1 MDSAKALCFWRIFV
15 IVLQRQT
22 NKNSN
27 TMKKQVLLSVLLA
40 LGMTCGAQAPWDG
53 TVAEAYAGGDGTPE
67 NPYQIATA
75 EQLALLAQE
84 TNETAGGNTNC
95 YVLTA
100 DLCMNGSKGMLWTP
114 IGTVYAS
121 FANPVNPHV
130 EPANPFKGIFEGNNH
145 IISDLYADNKD
156 ALGLFGCTVRA
167 VVQNLQIVESS
178 MTQGGYGGIV
188 VGMAVN
194 TSISNCVVDGIVEAY
209 GNRVGGIV
217 GSFSAEGIGNDTVF
231 IRNCTNNALVTA
243 GAFDLGGIAGHT
255 EMENGNV
262 LISHCVNN
270 GEIGDMWNTSTAG
283 GMVGRGSY
291 IIRHCHNYGRV
302 SGEITAGGLV
312 GQGGSFGLIEYCIN
326 HPSGEVTGGSNAGG
340 IIGTPIF
347 TTIRMSG
354 NMASVKGQGTDMIL
368 VGGIAGSDGS
378 ISNCYN
384 TGDLTASLSDAHP
397 SVAQIGGITGSPTEG
412 FVYNV
417 YNTGRINKIEHPN
430 LTNEHYGHIIPAIL
444 SDTAIRN
451 CYYYGNED
459 IPTYVYNAS
468 GPSYVYLPG
477 SCAFN
482 EGTNATTWT
491 LDTAQYGTTD
501 LLEALNAGAMGEC
514 TWIEDTEGINRG
526 FPVIGEMDLTHV
538 KEQPAANRYSVYPN
552 PADNVLFVQTVCTPS
567 LHANTYRITNLMGQV
582 LQSGQIVSDVQQIDV
597 SALPSGMYFLTI
609 DGETAK
615 IVVR

>member
-1 MDSAKALCFWRIFV
+1 MKRNLLLFV
-15 IVLQRQT
+15 
-22 NKNSN
+22 
-27 TMKKQVLLSVLLA
+27 MLA
-40 LGMTCGAQAPWDG
+40 LVLTCGAQAPWNG
-53 TVAEAYAGGDGTPE
+53 TIAEAYEGGDGTPD

-84 TNETAGGNTNC
+84 TNETAGGNTHC

-121 FANPVNPHV
+121 FANPVNPYV
-130 EPANPFKGIFEGNNH
+130 EPANPFKGLFDGNNH
-145 IISDLYADNKD
+145 VISDLYADEGD
-156 ALGLFGCTVRA
+156 AMGLFGCTVHA
-167 VVQNLQIVESS
+167 VVQNLRIEESS
-178 MTQGGYGGIV
+178 MTQGGYVGMV

-194 TSISNCVVDGIVEAY
+194 TNISNCVVDGVVEAY

-217 GSFSAEGIGNDTVF
+217 GSFAAEGIGNDTVF
-231 IRNCTNNALVTA
+231 VRDCTNNALVTL
-243 GAFDLGGIAGHT
+243 GAFDLGGIVGHT
-255 EMENGNV
+255 EMDNGNV
-262 LISHCVNN
+262 LVDHCVNN

-283 GMVGRGSY
+283 GVVGRGSF
-291 IIRHCHNYGRV
+291 IIWHCHNYGKIF
-302 SGEITAGGLV
+302 GEITAGGMV
-312 GQGGSFGLIEYCIN
+312 GQGSSFGLIEYCIN

-340 IIGTPIF
+340 IIGTPIS

-354 NMASVKGQGTDMIL
+354 NMAPVKGQGTDMIL

-384 TGDLTASLSDAHP
+384 TGDLSGELTD
-397 SVAQIGGITGSPTEG
+397 SVYPIAQFGGITGSPTEG

-417 YNTGRINKIEHPN
+417 YNAGQITKPTNPY
-430 LTNEHYGHIIPAIL
+430 LTNAFYGHIIPAVL

-459 IPTYVYNAS
+459 IPAYVYNAS
-468 GPSYVYLPG
+468 GPSYIYLPG

-482 EGTNATTWT
+482 EGPSATIWT
-491 LDTAQYGTTD
+491 LDEPQYGTTD

-526 FPVIGEMDLTHV
+526 FPVIGNMDLTQV
-538 KEQPAANRYSVYPN
+538 KEQPVENCFSVYPN
-552 PADNVLFVQTVCTPS
+552 PTNGVLTIHHSS
-567 LHANTYRITNLMGQV
+567 LTTSNASHFNIPHSSFIITNLMGQT
-582 LQSGQIVSDVQQIDV
+582 LQSGHVMGDNQPIDV
-597 SALPSGMYFLTI
+597 SSLPSGMYLLTI
-609 DGETAK
+609 DGTTVK
-615 IVVR
+615 IVVK